1 MVFHVFDVS
10 MVWLVLPAMGSK
22 SKCYKCS
29 KPGHFAKECRSA
41 SENRS
46 GSGASFG
53 GEQRS
58 FLFYDSITEIT
69 RIMNKNDVYLRWRDS
84 FE

>member
-10 MVWLVLPAMGSK
+10 MVWLVLSAMGSK

-53 GEQRS
+53 GERRS
-58 FLFYDSITEIT
+58 FLFYDSVTE
-69 RIMNKNDVYLRWRDS
+69 NHSDN
-84 FE
+84 E

>member
-1 MVFHVFDVS
+1 
-10 MVWLVLPAMGSK
+10 MGSK

-53 GEQRS
+53 GERRS

-69 RIMNKNDVYLRWRDS
+69 RIMNKNDVYLR
-84 FE
+84 